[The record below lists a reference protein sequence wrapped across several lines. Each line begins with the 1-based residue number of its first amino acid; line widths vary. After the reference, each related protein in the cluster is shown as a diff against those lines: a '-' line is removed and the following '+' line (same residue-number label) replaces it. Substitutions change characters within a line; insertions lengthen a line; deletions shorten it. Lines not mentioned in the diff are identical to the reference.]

1 MTVNEAKLKIWTIF
15 EDELGGEEILLSVSK
30 SEELVAILTSL
41 KEDIDLDLEIDINKN
56 GNKD

>member
-15 EDELGGEEILLSVSK
+15 EDELGGEEILLSTSK
-30 SEELVAILTSL
+30 ADELVAILTSL